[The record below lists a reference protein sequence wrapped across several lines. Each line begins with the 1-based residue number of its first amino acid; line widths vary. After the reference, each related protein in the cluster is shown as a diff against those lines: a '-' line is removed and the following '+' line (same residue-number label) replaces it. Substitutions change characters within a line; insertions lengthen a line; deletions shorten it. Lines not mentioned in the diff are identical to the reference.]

1 MKPDFTYMT
10 GSDGFTSVFPD
21 TPKAEHEYNRIF
33 AETGGVRLA
42 PWEFDT
48 FRHNVRAAGYSVRKH
63 KPANAG
69 MSSKHLAGLLEG
81 ESEST
86 NVL

>member
-21 TPKAEHEYNRIF
+21 TPEAEREYNCIF
-33 AETGGVRLA
+33 AENGGVRLT
-42 PWEFDT
+42 PWEFNA
-48 FRHNVRAAGYSVRKH
+48 FRQNARAAGYSVREH

-69 MSSKHLAGLLEG
+69 MSNDKLARLLE
-81 ESEST
+81 SDNEST
-86 NVL
+86 RVL